1 MALTWQQQVE
11 IFECRYPRYATGAG
25 SPSRN
30 GYAAGFQ
37 VPDGRRIVVNSKSA
51 VWIELFDPPPAG
63 RFDRN

>member
-11 IFECRYPRYATGAG
+11 IFEFRYPRYAMGAG

-51 VWIELFDPPPAG
+51 VWIELYDPLPAG
-63 RFDRN
+63 RSDRN